1 MKSNLQGNLSNNERR
16 MKAMG
21 AYDAYN
27 MCSAQSTNVNV
38 KQFKMKSKSANKWTS
53 GARES
58 ER

>member
-1 MKSNLQGNLSNNERR
+1 

-38 KQFKMKSKSANKWTS
+38 KQIKMKSKSANKWTS
-53 GARES
+53 GARER

>member
-1 MKSNLQGNLSNNERR
+1 

-27 MCSAQSTNVNV
+27 MCSAQSTNINV
-38 KQFKMKSKSANKWTS
+38 KQFKMKSKSANKWTVDS
-53 GARES
+53 KAS